1 MGDEVRA
8 LVERLLPG
16 REVRTVVRLGGG
28 LDHEAHEVD
37 GELVVR
43 RRRTGDPDERAAA
56 VRREAAL
63 LEVVAGVS
71 PLPVPEVVAADPEA
85 GVLVLRELPGRPLL
99 DRPLA
104 DPAPLVAPLAGFLRA
119 LHATPVDRVEGI
131 APRDATPRAEWLAE
145 ARDAYQVV
153 APGLPGADRQRVE
166 AFLDAPPPAPPAVAV
181 LCHNDLGAEHLL
193 VDGEPP
199 AVVVTGVID
208 WGDAALGDPAVDL
221 ARLHR
226 DLGPAAAEAIRR
238 RDDGLIG
245 DEDLDR
251 VAFYARCALL
261 EDLAYGVRSGDERYR
276 RAALANLARTFA

>member
-1 MGDEVRA
+1 MGDEVRT

-16 REVRTVVRLGGG
+16 RGARRVARLGGG
-28 LDHEAHEVD
+28 LDHESHEVD

-43 RRRTGDPDERAAA
+43 RRRDGDPAERAAA

-71 PLPVPEVVAADPEA
+71 PLPVPAVVIADPA
-85 GVLVLRELPGRPLL
+85 SGVLVLRKLPGRPLL

-119 LHATPVDRVEGI
+119 LHATPVERVEAV
-131 APRDATPRAEWLAE
+131 APRDATPPAEWLVDAQAADE
-145 ARDAYQVV
+145 AV
-153 APGLPGADRQRVE
+153 APDLPTADRRRVE

-208 WGDAALGDPAVDL
+208 WSDAALADPAVDL

-226 DLGPAAAEAIRR
+226 DLGPAAAEAVRR
-238 RDDGLIG
+238 SDDGLIG

-261 EDLAYGVRSGDERYR
+261 EDLAYGARSGDERYR

>member
-1 MGDEVRA
+1 
-8 LVERLLPG
+8 
-16 REVRTVVRLGGG
+16 
-28 LDHEAHEVD
+28 
-37 GELVVR
+37 
-43 RRRTGDPDERAAA
+43 
-56 VRREAAL
+56 
-63 LEVVAGVS
+63 
-71 PLPVPEVVAADPEA
+71 
-85 GVLVLRELPGRPLL
+85 
-99 DRPLA
+99 
-104 DPAPLVAPLAGFLRA
+104 A

-131 APRDATPRAEWLAE
+131 APRDATPPAEWLAE

-208 WGDAALGDPAVDL
+208 WGEAALGDPAVDL

-276 RAALANLARTFA
+276 RAALAHLARTFACAAAGPVSAPRSTRRSGAGTRRCPSRPAGGCPCRARAPGAGSG